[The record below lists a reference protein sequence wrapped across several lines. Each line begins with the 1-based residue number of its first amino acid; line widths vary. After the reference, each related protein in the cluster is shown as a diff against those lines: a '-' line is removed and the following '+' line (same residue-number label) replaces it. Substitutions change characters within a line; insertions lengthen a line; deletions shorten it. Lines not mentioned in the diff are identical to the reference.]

1 MQAIRSVLAALV
13 LIAFAQPAFAA
24 DRAIGDFFGEY
35 VGRSTSVPDDEMS
48 PRDVSVTVRPKGRG
62 FVVAWTSI
70 LHKAPARAVRRSL
83 EVEFR
88 PSGRRGIYASAMR
101 TDKFGSPV
109 PLDPL
114 AGEPYVW
121 ARVRGATLSIYSVF
135 VTDDGGY
142 EMQVYD
148 RTLVEGGMELTFTR
162 IADGRPA
169 ETITAKLTRVGS

>member
-1 MQAIRSVLAALV
+1 
-13 LIAFAQPAFAA
+13 
-24 DRAIGDFFGEY
+24 
-35 VGRSTSVPDDEMS
+35 
-48 PRDVSVTVRPKGRG
+48 
-62 FVVAWTSI
+62 
-70 LHKAPARAVRRSL
+70 VRRSL

-121 ARVRGATLSIYSVF
+121 ARVRGDTLTVYSVF

-142 EMQVYD
+142 EMQSYD
-148 RTLVEGGMELTFTR
+148 RTLVNAGMELAFTR
-162 IADGRPA
+162 VADGRPA
-169 ETITAKLTRVGS
+169 ETITAKLTRVGP